1 MANITGNNSNNNVID
16 GGLGIDFTDFTDFTH
31 FNLGNSSYW
40 TASAAQSS
48 PSVTTLTLTGQAQER
63 RSP

>member
-1 MANITGNNSNNNVID
+1 VANITGNNSNNNVID
-16 GGLGIDFTDFTDFTH
+16 GGLGSDKTDFTDFD
-31 FNLGNSSYW
+31 LGNSSYW

-48 PSVTTLTLTGQAQER
+48 PSVTTMTLTGQAQER